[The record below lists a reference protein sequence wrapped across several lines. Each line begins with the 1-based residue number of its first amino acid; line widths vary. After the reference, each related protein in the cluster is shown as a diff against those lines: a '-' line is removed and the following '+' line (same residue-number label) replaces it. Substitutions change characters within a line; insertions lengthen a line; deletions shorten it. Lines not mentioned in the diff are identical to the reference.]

1 MLENQIKKLTA
12 ILTDEDLQN
21 YSGECFWNLIQA
33 VIAEDPFSGIA
44 AGKNVK
50 ELVFHMP
57 TVLFW
62 DKMKRFLMGTF
73 HDYQDQIKMAQ
84 KFNKDNKNYTGF
96 VKRQIHLIK

>member
-33 VIAEDPFSGIA
+33 VIAEDPFSGIV

-62 DKMKRFLMGTF
+62 DNNEAFSYGN
-73 HDYQDQIKMAQ
+73 IS
-84 KFNKDNKNYTGF
+84 
-96 VKRQIHLIK
+96 